1 LADKPYAFLWV
12 VDITEETRPT
22 PVATFRLPHDNESTA
37 HSRFGAHQ
45 PAEQVYDNILYVTW
59 FAGGLR
65 AVDVSNP
72 YEPKEIGYYVP
83 LPGKGQDT
91 VQSNDVFRSADGL
104 LYLIDRYDGL
114 EILEPQI

>member
-1 LADKPYAFLWV
+1 
-12 VDITEETRPT
+12 
-22 PVATFRLPHDNESTA
+22 
-37 HSRFGAHQ
+37 
-45 PAEQVYDNILYVTW
+45 VYDNILYVTW

-72 YEPKEIGYYVP
+72 YQPAEVGYYVP
-83 LPGKGQDT
+83 LPGKGQNT